1 MNAREF
7 ATASLQRGNLEGMGI
22 QGYTIRKTCEID
34 KPRIS
39 VIMPY
44 KKPGF
49 IDETLK
55 LKRFVPDANY
65 EVITNMKDKNE
76 RSALP
81 KGPRVMMSDE
91 IAKSARRSP

>member
-1 MNAREF
+1 
-7 ATASLQRGNLEGMGI
+7 MGI

-49 IDETLK
+49 VDAAIK

-65 EVITNMKDKNE
+65 EIINDMKDKN
-76 RSALP
+76 
-81 KGPRVMMSDE
+81 
-91 IAKSARRSP
+91 